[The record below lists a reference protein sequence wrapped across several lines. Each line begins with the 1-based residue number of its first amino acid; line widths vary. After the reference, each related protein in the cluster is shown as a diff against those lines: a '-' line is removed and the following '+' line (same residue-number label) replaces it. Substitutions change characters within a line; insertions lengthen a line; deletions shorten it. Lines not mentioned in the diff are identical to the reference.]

1 MRQSQL
7 FLNTLREVPA
17 EADVASHQLMLRA
30 GLVRQLTAGVY
41 SYLPL
46 GYRVLNK
53 VESIVRE
60 EINETGAQEVL
71 LPTIQPEDLW
81 IRSGRTYDYGDDMF
95 RFKDRHDRASI
106 LGPTHEEV
114 VTMLVHNEVK
124 SYRQLPQV
132 LYQIQT
138 KFRDEA
144 RPRAGLL
151 RGREFRMKDAY
162 SFETDVEALDKTY
175 RAMYDA
181 YCRIFERIG
190 VKYKAVEA
198 DAGAIGGKGGTH
210 EFMVLSDAGEDTIAV
225 CTSCEYAANLEK
237 ASTNPLPVPDT
248 TTELSPET
256 VPTPGTKSIED
267 LTSYLGAEPAQII
280 KVVVYEADGQAVAV
294 CLRGDHQVNEVKLK
308 NVLGAS
314 HVELASAQVVLEKT
328 GCQVGF
334 VPPTVDIPV
343 LFDRDIVTVTDG
355 VMASREQD
363 THDIHVV
370 PGRDF
375 EVKRVEDLRDV
386 ADGDTCMYCKA
397 PLKFQRGIEVGHVFK
412 LGDKYSKAFNAT
424 YLDEAGK
431 AQTILMGC
439 YGLGTSRL
447 LPAIIEQCHDDEGI
461 IWPIAVA
468 PFHVHII
475 PVSVKDEE
483 QMGTASDLYRRLTA
497 AGIEVLLDDRN
508 ERPGVKF
515 KDSDLLGLPVRLTVG
530 RKIVDGQVELKTRKN
545 GQVDVLSVEEA
556 YEAIL
561 RIVK

>member
-7 FLNTLREVPA
+7 FLNTLRELPA
-17 EADVASHQLMLRA
+17 EADVVSHQLMLRA

-46 GYRVLNK
+46 GYRVLKK
-53 VESIVRE
+53 VERIVRE

-81 IRSGRTYDYGDDMF
+81 VQSGRTWDYGDDMF
-95 RFKDRHDRASI
+95 RLKDRHDRESV

-114 VTMLVHNEVK
+114 VTMLVHNEVR

-138 KFRDEA
+138 KFRDEG

-162 SFETDVEALDKTY
+162 SFETDLQGLDKTY

-181 YCRIFERIG
+181 YCKIFERIG
-190 VKYKAVEA
+190 VRYRAVQA
-198 DAGAIGGKGGTH
+198 DAGAIGGEGGTH

-225 CTSCEYAANLEK
+225 CTSCDYAANLEK
-237 ASTNPLPVPDT
+237 ASTNPLPVPDEK
-248 TTELSPET
+248 TELQPQT
-256 VPTPGTKSIED
+256 VPTPGTKTIED
-267 LTSYLGAEPAQII
+267 LTSLLGVEARQII
-280 KVVVYEADGQAVAV
+280 KVIVYEADGQAVAV

-308 NVLGAS
+308 NVLGATN
-314 HVELASAQVVLEKT
+314 VELASAQVVYEKT

-343 LFDRDIVTVTDG
+343 IFDGDITTVADG
-355 VMASREQD
+355 VVASRQKD
-363 THDIHVV
+363 AHDIHVV

-375 EVKRVEDLRDV
+375 EVTRTADLREV
-386 ADGDTCMYCKA
+386 SEGDTCSHCGA
-397 PLKFQRGIEVGHVFK
+397 ALKFQRGIEVGHVFK

-424 YLDEAGK
+424 YLDESGK

-447 LPAIIEQCHDDEGI
+447 LPAIIEQCHDDDGI
-461 IWPIAVA
+461 VWPIAVA
-468 PFHVHII
+468 PFHVHIV
-475 PVSVKDEE
+475 PVSAKDET
-483 QMGTASDLYRRLTA
+483 QMRAAEDLYRRLGA

-515 KDSDLLGLPVRLTVG
+515 KDSDLLGFPVRVTVG
-530 RKIVDGQVELKTRKN
+530 KKITDGQVELKTRET
-545 GQVDVLSVEEA
+545 GQVDILFVEEA